1 MKNICKPMIVAALF
15 AAVSICANG
24 GIAKT
29 IILKKSELKDKIAGG
44 WAGQTIGCAYGG
56 PTEFQYRGVMIPD
69 SRVIEYPDG
78 HLKYF
83 FDNVAS
89 LYDDIYMDLT
99 FVEVFEREGLD
110 APVTSFANGFAYANY
125 PLWHANQ
132 MARYNIRRGI
142 MPPASGHWKNNPHA
156 DCIDFQIEADFAGLM
171 CPAMINT
178 CSSIC
183 DKIGHMLNY
192 GDGWYGGVFVGAMY
206 TQAFV
211 YDNIKDVVTNALKVI
226 PPESKFYKCISD
238 VIAWHEQY
246 PDDWKKCWQ
255 LYNDKY
261 SKDVGCPELIL
272 AAGNID
278 ATMNSAYVVM
288 GLLYGEEDFGK
299 TMDISTRCGQDSDC
313 NPSTAAGVLATMI
326 GYSNIPE
333 QWMPNLREVE
343 ERTFPYVNLSLSRTY
358 EVVTNLAIQEALS
371 NGGAETDSTIAILV
385 QEPAKVKL
393 EQSFPDMNPHELASK
408 IEWLGTDRAAQNT
421 FKFTGKGIV
430 VHGGFSCGDSNY
442 EAQME
447 VTVDGVVDQVMVF
460 NSDYRRRTDALYWKY
475 DLEEGPHTV
484 TFKLLNPRSDANI
497 NANRIFYYT
506 SPSADKLQTL
516 QPIIFDNMGD
526 GNGGGVAADFDNDG
540 ILDLFVTGAT
550 IKGHVLKGTGSVDS
564 GTGYTDLGDVGAL
577 SKINN
582 YANLVP
588 VDFNYDGNVDLLAFD
603 SDPTSYGGD
612 DRGDEGLFL
621 GDGTGHFSLV
631 PMVVYQTD
639 GVTRDTTFD
648 WKRVKSADMADF
660 NNDGMSDIVIISDR
674 IGYGLILYG
683 MGTDSDGNYAF
694 RKQSYDDTYN
704 IRVKSKNKTTCMG
717 YAKAYDLNS
726 DGYTDFLLIGC
737 MMSGKSYAFI
747 NDASNPGQFLAPVEL
762 PLYRERPS
770 FDIADIDNN
779 GLPDLYLSG
788 DYGTTDGWLNRLYV
802 PNLLDVDG
810 HSTLE
815 YKLLSTLPWQNND
828 ICMGWR
834 SSALVDWNG
843 DGFADIIET
852 GRSDT
857 ELESG
862 ANLDSRATKIRINF
876 EDGTG
881 WAEPILTIGSNNN
894 SVILTDVDNNGT
906 IDYIRNGY
914 NDLAVDIEGLTYG
927 TGNIM
932 SLTVNPSKKVYAPEA
947 PTLKPAEVNEA
958 VVTLAWE
965 PAATAKGNETYEYAI
980 FNEAGTIVAGT
991 NMVNY
996 TTGRRKALTAGNAY
1010 EAKSVSLTLPKGNY
1024 TYAVQA
1030 VSTAFQGSPFATGS
1044 FEIESETAV
1053 QKIENRG
1060 QRKDNKIY
1068 DLQGRK
1074 ATADT
1079 AIIISKGKKLKKK

>member
-1 MKNICKPMIVAALF
+1 MKSIYKPIFVAALF
-15 AAVSICANG
+15 AAVAVCAYG

-29 IILKKSELKDKIAGG
+29 VTFKKSELKDKIAGG

-69 SRVIEYPDG
+69 SRIIEYPDG
-78 HLKYF
+78 HLKNF
-83 FDNVAS
+83 FDNVPS

-110 APVTSFANGFAYANY
+110 APISSFANGFAYASY

-171 CPAMINT
+171 CPAMVNT

-183 DKIGHMLNY
+183 DRIGHMLNY

-206 TQAFV
+206 TQAFL
-211 YDNIKDVVTNALKVI
+211 YDNINDVVNNALKVI
-226 PPESKFYKCISD
+226 PQESKFYQCISD
-238 VIAWHEQY
+238 VIAWHDQY
-246 PDDWKKCWQ
+246 PEDWKKCWQ

-261 SKDVGCPELIL
+261 SKDVGCPELII
-272 AAGNID
+272 APGNID
-278 ATMNSAYVVM
+278 ATMNSAYVVI
-288 GLLYGEEDFGK
+288 GLLYGEEDFAK

-313 NPSTAAGVLATMI
+313 NPSTACGVLATMT

-333 QWMPNLREVE
+333 KWMPNLREVE
-343 ERTFPYVNLSLSRTY
+343 ERNFPYVSLSLSRTY
-358 EVVTNLAIQEALS
+358 DVVTDLAIQEALR
-371 NGGAETDSTIAILV
+371 NGGSETDSTVTILV

-408 IEWLGTDRAAQNT
+408 IEWLGTDRASQNT

-430 VHGGFSCGDSNY
+430 VHGSFSCGDSNY

-447 VTVDGVVDQVMVF
+447 VTVDGVVDKVMVF
-460 NSDYRRRTDALYWKY
+460 NSDYRRRTDALYWNY
-475 DLEEGPHTV
+475 ELEEGPHTV

-506 SPSADKLQTL
+506 SPSADKMQTL

-526 GNGGGVAADFDNDG
+526 GNSGGVAADFDNDG

-550 IKGHVLKGTGSVDS
+550 IKGHILKGTGSVDG
-564 GTGYTDLGDVGAL
+564 GTGYTEVTDVGAL

-582 YANLVP
+582 YPYVVP
-588 VDFNYDGNVDLLAFD
+588 VDFNFDGNVDLLAFD
-603 SDPTSYGGD
+603 SDPTNFGGD

-621 GDGTGHFSLV
+621 GDGTGHFSLA

-639 GVTRDTTFD
+639 GVTRETFD

-660 NNDGMSDIVIISDR
+660 NNDGVADLVVTSDR
-674 IGYGLILYG
+674 IGYGLLFFG
-683 MGTDSDGNYAF
+683 MGTDSEGNIAF

-704 IRVKSKNKTTCMG
+704 IRVKSKNKTTCTA
-717 YAKAYDLNS
+717 YVKAYDLNS
-726 DGYTDFLLIGC
+726 DGYTDFLLIGSL
-737 MMSGKSYAFI
+737 MSDKSYAFI
-747 NDASNPGQFLAPVEL
+747 NDAANPGQFLAPVEL

-770 FDIADIDNN
+770 FDVADVDND
-779 GLPDLYLSG
+779 GMPDLYLSG
-788 DYGTTDGWLNRLYV
+788 DYGSTDGWLNRLYV
-802 PNLLDVDG
+802 PTTTDG
-810 HSTLE
+810 NFT

-843 DGFADIIET
+843 DGFTDIIET

-914 NDLAVDIEGLTYG
+914 NELPVDIEGLTYG

-932 SLTVNPSKKVYAPEA
+932 SLTVNPSKKVYAPDA
-947 PTLKPAEVNEA
+947 PTLKPAEVNDA

-980 FNEAGTIVAGT
+980 FNEADILVAGT

-1010 EAKSVSLTLPKGNY
+1010 EAKSVKLTLPKGNY

-1030 VSTAFQGSPFATGS
+1030 VSTAFQGGPFATGT

-1053 QKIENRG
+1053 QSMKNSVSIEG
-1060 QRKDNKIY
+1060 PFF

-1074 ATADT
+1074 ATSDT
-1079 AIIISKGKKLKKK
+1079 AIIICKGKKIKK